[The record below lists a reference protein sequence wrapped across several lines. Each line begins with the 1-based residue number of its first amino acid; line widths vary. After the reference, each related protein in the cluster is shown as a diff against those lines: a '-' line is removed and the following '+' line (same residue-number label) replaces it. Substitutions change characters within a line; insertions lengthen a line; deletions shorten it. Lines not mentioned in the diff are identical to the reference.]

1 MNEADGGK
9 DRRASGLCPSPQPAI
24 LRKQRL
30 SAYLEPSVEHSF

>member
-24 LRKQRL
+24 SWKQRL
-30 SAYLEPSVEHSF
+30 SAYLEPSVEHLF